1 MATKKPTEMSDA
13 ELLKNA
19 RLIKV
24 AIAALMAMCILLLVT
39 GLFLTVKKG
48 PGFTGLTVIPAAMAP
63 ILILNAKSLK
73 EIKKEMAVRNL

>member
-19 RLIKV
+19 RLIKI
-24 AIAALMAMCILLLVT
+24 AIASMMAICMLLLLT
-39 GLFLTVKKG
+39 GLFLIVKKG
-48 PGFTGLTVIPAAMAP
+48 SGFTGLTIIPAAMAP
-63 ILILNAKSLK
+63 ILILNARSLQ